1 MPYYKQKRIGER
13 LNFSTEFI
21 DIIETDPVI
30 SERMRVYNY
39 VPERLVTAREMID
52 AAASRDRDQRV
63 KIGQQTAATGTLRD
77 LLRGV
82 RLTFSSDR
90 KIARTLL
97 RDNQILYNE
106 LRLGIKM
113 DRSKEVFLQQA
124 RHFYQHT
131 FAHEEVSRSFQERFN
146 MTPEVFESRLSD
158 LDELEAAMKLQQ
170 IRTGEARTAT
180 RLRNEA
186 MDELD
191 TWMNVVIGVAR
202 QVFKEE
208 EDLLL
213 RLGVE
218 IIRKPRRVNGSDVPP
233 VGEEV

>member
-1 MPYYKQKRIGER
+1 MPYYNKKRIGER

-21 DIIETDPVI
+21 DIVETDPVI

-39 VPERLVTAREMID
+39 IPERLVEVRQMID
-52 AAASRDRDQRV
+52 TAASRDRDYRA
-63 KIGQQTAATGTLRD
+63 KLGQQTAATGMLSD
-77 LLRGV
+77 LVRGM

-97 RDNQILYNE
+97 RSNEILYNE
-106 LRLGIKM
+106 LRLGVKM
-113 DRSKEVFLQQA
+113 DQSKEVFLQQA
-124 RHFYQHT
+124 RHFYEQA
-131 FAHEEVSRSFQERFN
+131 FAHEEVTSLFQNHFN
-146 MTPEVFESRLSD
+146 ITPALFVNRMKD
-158 LDELEAAMKLQQ
+158 LDTLEEAMRMQQ
-170 IRTGEARTAT
+170 VRVGETRTAT

-186 MDELD
+186 MKELD
-191 TWMNVVIGVAR
+191 TWMKVVIGVAR

-218 IIRKPRRVNGSDVPP
+218 VVRKPRGGREGVES
-233 VGEEV
+233 EV